1 MSVHFSKNNTKKHVM
16 SKTLLS
22 KPETDKIWAS
32 VLARIR
38 QELSEQ
44 SFKAWLEPT
53 RLVSFDGQSAS
64 IGVPDKFYGEWIQAH
79 FLEIIKDGFAA
90 AIGEKPDIAF
100 SIFSPVKTP
109 VEKMHAPESVS
120 AQPAAV
126 SNNDLN
132 PKNTF
137 ENFVPGSGNR
147 LAHAAALAISDAP
160 ARIYNPFFIYGSVGL
175 GKTHLMQALAHR
187 ILAKNPQKKICFT
200 TSERFTNQLIHAI
213 QTRSTLQFR
222 NRYRS
227 VDVLLIDDIHFIAG
241 KEATQEEF
249 FHTFNALYD
258 AHKQIVVTSDRPP
271 RDIAG
276 LEDRLVSRF
285 GWGLVSDMQLPDFET
300 RVAILKKKM
309 EKETVSVSDEVAH
322 FIARKIKS
330 NIRELEGALIRVVAY
345 SSLTGTAVDIRL
357 AQDILKDTFSEEAS
371 KITINLIQKKV
382 ADYFNIKVSDLS
394 IKSRV
399 KTVSLP
405 RQMAMFLVRELTSH
419 SLPEIGEYFGGRN
432 HATVIHSCQKIKE
445 EMRHNEATQNTVAT
459 LLKHIKS
466 DSY

>member
-1 MSVHFSKNNTKKHVM
+1 MN
-16 SKTLLS
+16 KTLLS
-22 KPETDKIWAS
+22 EAETAKVWRD
-32 VLARIR
+32 VLERIR
-38 QELSEQ
+38 QELSDQ
-44 SFKAWLEPT
+44 SFKAWIEPL
-53 RLVSFDGQSAS
+53 RLLSYDGLAAG
-64 IGVPDKFYGEWIQAH
+64 IGVPDKFYGEWIQTH
-79 FLEIIKDGFAA
+79 FQEIIKDGFLSAA
-90 AIGEKPDIAF
+90 GDKPQISFIVSAA
-100 SIFSPVKTP
+100 VKTERPP
-109 VEKMHAPESVS
+109 VPEERAPVRL
-120 AQPAAV
+120 PAV
-126 SNNDLN
+126 PSNQHELN

-175 GKTHLMQALAHR
+175 GKTHLMQAIAHR
-187 ILAKNPQKKICFT
+187 ILSKNPQKKICYT

-241 KEATQEEF
+241 KESTQEEF

-258 AHKQIVVTSDRPP
+258 AHKQIIVTSDRPP

-276 LEDRLVSRF
+276 LEERLVSRF

-322 FIARKIKS
+322 FIAKKIKS

-357 AQDILKDTFSEEAS
+357 AQEILKDTFSEEAA
-371 KITINLIQKKV
+371 KITIGLIQKKV

-394 IKSRV
+394 VKSRV
-399 KTVSLP
+399 KSVSLP
-405 RQMAMFLVRELTSH
+405 RQIAMFLVRELTAH

-445 EMRHNEATQNTVAT
+445 EMQHAGFIQNTVAAI
-459 LLKHIKS
+459 LKQIKS